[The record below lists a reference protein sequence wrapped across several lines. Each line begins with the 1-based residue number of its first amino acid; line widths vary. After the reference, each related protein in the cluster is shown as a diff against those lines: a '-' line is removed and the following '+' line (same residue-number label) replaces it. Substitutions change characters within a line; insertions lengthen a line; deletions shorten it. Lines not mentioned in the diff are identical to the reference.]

1 LYSVLSD
8 RTLSGPSQM
17 GCGAACERN
26 YPSQPRHYPTALLFD
41 LHFLPTHL
49 FQTVDLALYKS
60 SEQDNILTRDI
71 TASDTEASQPPH
83 RVLAQSTSNSNRSVR
98 TILCEMEPNQAISHA
113 YTPFSQPTEI
123 RVAIIEPSIDR
134 EAPLQFSFHQARL
147 EELEGRYEAVSYVWG
162 APILTFPVHHIADGS
177 QIFVTENLDHVLRS
191 QRQALDTCWL
201 WADAMCIDQRN
212 YREKEVQIPLMIDIY
227 RGAKRVLAWLHQ
239 GDEAVERGIRCI
251 DRISRNPITPQTVFQ
266 EHGSHCSKLL
276 DILKL
281 ANLTYFRRLWIVQE
295 VVFNLDVTFICGKS
309 ELSWVRLAKGLNHI
323 QSWSNSKE
331 GRTLGHEV
339 DILYQIADLWKIN
352 AIGLDPNL
360 GPSADHEHIL
370 NLVVKFRTHMCTD
383 DRDRI
388 YAVHALAHQN
398 NAHMPI
404 DYSWDVYETYRRFA
418 LACMADGWTADILR
432 TALAGLDTHSG
443 TNWPSW
449 MPDWRCL
456 PDRLEKFRYADYESM
471 VKYIR
476 NVNDNTVE
484 LEANFLASLGH
495 DDAVTRHFTVH
506 TEDIVCMANSLSDF
520 LSATISLYRKGFT
533 SSEPNS
539 VHSWLALTDLWEY
552 AGLYFSH
559 SDLIRL
565 LAYIKLLWETP
576 TTCTEEMKEYEESLK
591 GPIVASTEGFCFY
604 AARYTGSKQSWF
616 CYGRSNVM
624 GGDIL
629 LITSKGMGQ
638 LAYYTCILR
647 PVKEYVEDNS
657 LKSHPETGPT
667 LSGLVYR
674 LIGSGWAKGDYS
686 VDSHIASN
694 DSIYVNKHSWRQTY
708 AFFKPSESFAV

>member
-1 LYSVLSD
+1 MD
-8 RTLSGPSQM
+8 
-17 GCGAACERN
+17 
-26 YPSQPRHYPTALLFD
+26 
-41 LHFLPTHL
+41 
-49 FQTVDLALYKS
+49 
-60 SEQDNILTRDI
+60 
-71 TASDTEASQPPH
+71 
-83 RVLAQSTSNSNRSVR
+83 
-98 TILCEMEPNQAISHA
+98 PNQAINHA
-113 YTPFSQPTEI
+113 YTPFSQSTEI

-191 QRQALDTCWL
+191 QRHALDTCWL

-212 YREKEVQIPLMIDIY
+212 DREKEVQIPLMIDIY

-239 GDEAVERGIRCI
+239 GDEAVERGMRCI

-456 PDRLEKFRYADYESM
+456 PDRLEKFRYANDKSR

-484 LEANFLASLGH
+484 LEAKFFSNLGP
-495 DDAVTRHFTVH
+495 DDAVTRHFTLH
-506 TEDIVCMANSLSDF
+506 AEDIVCMGESLSDF
-520 LSATISLYRKGFT
+520 LSGTIGLYRKG
-533 SSEPNS
+533 SSKLNDFRFF
-539 VHSWLALTDLWEY
+539 LTLKYLWEQ
-552 AGLYFSH
+552 AGLYLS
-559 SDLIRL
+559 SMNQSKLK
-565 LAYIKLLWETP
+565 AYMELLWEAP
-576 TTCTEEMKEYEESLK
+576 TISTEEMRKYEESLE
-591 GPIVASTEGFCFY
+591 GPIAAAAKGFCFF
-604 AARYTGSKQSWF
+604 AAKSTGNNETWL

-624 GGDIL
+624 GGDTL
-629 LITSKGMGQ
+629 LTTRMETCAVFKTTHC
-638 LAYYTCILR
+638 YTFILR
-647 PVKEYVEDNS
+647 PVKEYVEDGS
-657 LKSHPETGPT
+657 LASHPYTEPSSPGF
-667 LSGLVYR
+667 VYR
-674 LIGSGWAKGDYS
+674 LIGEAWAMGD
-686 VDSHIASN
+686 DSTAKRSFRKERF
-694 DSIYVNKHSWRQTY
+694 YVC
-708 AFFKPSESFAV
+708 